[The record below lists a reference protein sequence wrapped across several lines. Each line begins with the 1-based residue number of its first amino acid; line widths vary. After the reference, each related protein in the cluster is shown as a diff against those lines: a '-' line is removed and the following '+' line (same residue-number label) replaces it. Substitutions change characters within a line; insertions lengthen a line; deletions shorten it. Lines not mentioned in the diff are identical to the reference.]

1 MVYINTDAWDFY
13 WDAPMTQS
21 RANKLTDRYVR
32 EMHADATKEARKEMS
47 SGLGKISCGVKF
59 PPKGD
64 VPSSYTRLRTLHE
77 DELTPAQLGF
87 EAWLAATFP
96 GIMPAPPPP
105 PVRTAAIEQHGA
117 AAAVEQPLAIEPPP
131 AVSNEQREAEARI
144 AKAKVAKMEADA
156 EKAEAEASAAKA
168 EAEAA
173 KERAKKAEAETL
185 AAKAATEAAMEKARK
200 AAAETQAAKAGT
212 LAAQA
217 EADAAEARRV
227 KVAEETAKPAEGAGG
242 AKKEEEPAAPL
253 VRTNNHKRRRD
264 EEEED
269 EAASSR
275 LDSLSLWDS
284 IVDTIGP
291 MCSEIVK
298 RVKKD
303 P

>member
-1 MVYINTDAWDFY
+1 MGESKRIT
-13 WDAPMTQS
+13 
-21 RANKLTDRYVR
+21 L
-32 EMHADATKEARKEMS
+32 ARKYFAQ
-47 SGLGKISCGVKF
+47 LPKTA
-59 PPKGD
+59 PKGPFGVLAKIGEGVEFPRGSD
-64 VPSSYTRLRTLHE
+64 VPCSYTRPVVLHE
-77 DELTPAQLGF
+77 EDMTPWLLGYEAWVMERVVSVSPPAQ
-87 EAWLAATFP
+87 A
-96 GIMPAPPPP
+96 
-105 PVRTAAIEQHGA
+105 AAIEQHGA
-117 AAAVEQPLAIEPPP
+117 AAAVERSLAIEPPP
-131 AVSNEQREAEARI
+131 VVSTEQREAEARI

-217 EADAAEARRV
+217 EAAAAEVRRT
-227 KVAEETAKPAEGAGG
+227 KVAEEIAKPAEGAGG

-264 EEEED
+264 EEEE
-269 EAASSR
+269 EAAASSR

>member
-1 MVYINTDAWDFY
+1 MPESKAKTLARQYYAQLPST
-13 WDAPMTQS
+13 APKGS
-21 RANKLTDRYVR
+21 FGVLAKI
-32 EMHADATKEARKEMS
+32 
-47 SGLGKISCGVKF
+47 GLGLTF
-59 PPKGD
+59 PRNSN
-64 VPSSYTRLRTLHE
+64 VPCSYTRFSTLE
-77 DELTPAQLGF
+77 ADDMTPWLLAY
-87 EAWLAATFP
+87 EAWVMARVV
-96 GIMPAPPPP
+96 
-105 PVRTAAIEQHGA
+105 PVSPEAQAAAIEQHGA

-131 AVSNEQREAEARI
+131 AVSAEQREAEARI

-173 KERAKKAEAETL
+173 KERAKKAEAERLAAKAATEAAMEKAEAETL

-200 AAAETQAAKAGT
+200 AETETQAAKAGT

-217 EADAAEARRV
+217 EADAAEARRA

-298 RVKKD
+298 RVKKN